1 MADGWTDGELRTP
14 DGATLHSYRRGTGPS
29 LLLAHGSSD
38 AGRCWTRLAAALEDS
53 YDIIAYDARS
63 HGLSDTVSDDAPAPS
78 ADLITVVEALG
89 LAPTIAMGHSM
100 GAATVSA
107 AITERPDL
115 FRAAVLEDPG
125 WMTEAKMQEVMA
137 MAQQAMAAP
146 PDSPARFGAR
156 PSDPVDAKFWEE
168 SKRQH
173 RRFEGAASGRVF
185 GAPWQGVVEQFR
197 CPVLLVWGTTG
208 LVTSETAEE
217 AHGLSPLLQDV
228 QIDAGHSIRY
238 GAFEPYVAAVAP
250 FLAAAPLTAP

>member
-1 MADGWTDGELRTP
+1 
-14 DGATLHSYRRGTGPS
+14 
-29 LLLAHGSSD
+29 
-38 AGRCWTRLAAALEDS
+38 
-53 YDIIAYDARS
+53 
-63 HGLSDTVSDDAPAPS
+63 
-78 ADLITVVEALG
+78 
-89 LAPTIAMGHSM
+89 
-100 GAATVSA
+100 
-107 AITERPDL
+107 
-115 FRAAVLEDPG
+115 
-125 WMTEAKMQEVMA
+125 MQEVMA